1 MIKIALVDDHTMFRE
16 GLNFALSQNDDF
28 EVINESS
35 NGKQFINFLENNPGE
50 KPDAV
55 IMDISMPEMD
65 GEIATSRALDIYPD
79 LNIITLSMFSDTE
92 YYQKM
97 VAVGVKGFLMKEA
110 GVIELSEAIR
120 AVVNGGTY
128 FSQDL
133 LQRII
138 MEISNPKVL
147 SSRQK
152 VIELTKREEEVL
164 EQICKGLDN
173 KEIADRLF
181 ISQKTV
187 EGHKTN
193 LMAKTNTKN
202 AINLMLFAIKN
213 NLVNIDFLK
222 KQ

>member
-16 GLNFALSQNDDF
+16 GLNFALSQDDDF

-35 NGKQFINFLENNPGE
+35 NGKEFITFLEESSEN
-50 KPDAV
+50 KPDIV
-55 IMDISMPEMD
+55 IMDISMPVMD
-65 GEIATSRALDIYPD
+65 GETATGQALSIHPD
-79 LNIITLSMFSDTE
+79 LNIITLSMFSDTD

-138 MEISNPKVL
+138 MEISNPKVVG
-147 SSRQK
+147 SRQK
-152 VIELTKREEEVL
+152 VIDLTRREEEVL

-193 LMAKTNTKN
+193 LMSKTNTKN
-202 AINLMLFAIKN
+202 AINLMLFAIKH
-213 NLVNIDFLK
+213 NLVDTDFLI
-222 KQ
+222 

>member
-1 MIKIALVDDHTMFRE
+1 MIKIALVDDHAMFRE
-16 GLNFALSQNDDF
+16 GLNFALSQEDDF
-28 EVINESS
+28 EVMNESS
-35 NGKQFINFLENNPGE
+35 NGQEFITFLEENIDN
-50 KPDAV
+50 KPDVV
-55 IMDISMPEMD
+55 IMDINMPVMD
-65 GEIATSRALDIYPD
+65 GETATGQALSIHPD
-79 LNIITLSMFSDTE
+79 LSIITLSMFSDTD

-152 VIELTKREEEVL
+152 VIDLTKREEEVL

-193 LMAKTNTKN
+193 LMSKTNTKN
-202 AINLMLFAIKN
+202 AINLMLFAIKH
-213 NLVNIDFLK
+213 NLVNNDFLN
-222 KQ
+222 

>member
-1 MIKIALVDDHTMFRE
+1 M
-16 GLNFALSQNDDF
+16 
-28 EVINESS
+28 
-35 NGKQFINFLENNPGE
+35 FINFLEQNPDI
-50 KPDAV
+50 KPDIV
-55 IMDISMPEMD
+55 IMDIGMPEMD
-65 GEIATSRALDIYPD
+65 GEEAATRALSIYPD
-79 LNIITLSMFSDTE
+79 LNIITLSMFSDTD

-120 AVVNGGTY
+120 TVVGGETY
-128 FSQDL
+128 FSQNL

-138 MEISNPKVL
+138 MEISNPKVI

-152 VIELTKREEEVL
+152 PIELTRREEEIL

-173 KEIADRLF
+173 REIAERLF

-187 EGHKTN
+187 EGHKTS

-213 NLVNIDFLK
+213 NLVPIDFIK
-222 KQ
+222 NE

>member
-1 MIKIALVDDHTMFRE
+1 MIKIALVDDHAMFRE
-16 GLNFALSQNDDF
+16 GLNFALSQEDDF
-28 EVINESS
+28 EVMNESP
-35 NGKQFINFLENNPGE
+35 NGKEFITFLEENQGN
-50 KPDAV
+50 KPDVV
-55 IMDISMPEMD
+55 IMDINMPVMD
-65 GEIATSRALDIYPD
+65 GEEATNQALSIHPD
-79 LNIITLSMFSDTE
+79 LSIITLSMFSDTD

-138 MEISNPKVL
+138 MEISNPKVIG
-147 SSRQK
+147 SRQK
-152 VIELTKREEEVL
+152 VIDLTRREEEVL

-173 KEIADRLF
+173 KEVADRLF

-193 LMAKTNTKN
+193 LMSKTNTKN
-202 AINLMLFAIKN
+202 AINLMLFAIKH

-222 KQ
+222 

>member
-1 MIKIALVDDHTMFRE
+1 MIKIALVDDHAMFRE
-16 GLNFALSQNDDF
+16 GLNFALSQDDDF
-28 EVINESS
+28 EIINESS
-35 NGKQFINFLENNPGE
+35 NGLEFINFLETDQEN
-50 KPDAV
+50 KPDVV
-55 IMDISMPEMD
+55 IMDISMPVMD
-65 GEIATSRALDIYPD
+65 GEQATSQALAIHPD
-79 LNIITLSMFSDTE
+79 LSIITLSMFSDTD

-97 VAVGVKGFLMKEA
+97 VAAGVKGFLMKEA

-120 AVVNGGTY
+120 AVVSGGTY
-128 FSQDL
+128 FSQEL

-147 SSRQK
+147 SSRQRA
-152 VIELTKREEEVL
+152 IELTKREEEVL

-202 AINLMLFAIKN
+202 AINLMLFAIKH

-222 KQ
+222 

>member
-1 MIKIALVDDHTMFRE
+1 MIKIALVDDHAMFRE
-16 GLNFALSQNDDF
+16 GLNFALSQEDDF
-28 EVINESS
+28 EVMNESP
-35 NGKQFINFLENNPGE
+35 NGKEFITFLEENQGN
-50 KPDAV
+50 KPDVV
-55 IMDISMPEMD
+55 IMDINMPVMD
-65 GEIATSRALDIYPD
+65 GETATSQALSIHPD
-79 LNIITLSMFSDTE
+79 LSIITLSMFSDTD

-138 MEISNPKVL
+138 MEISNPKVIG
-147 SSRQK
+147 SRQK
-152 VIELTKREEEVL
+152 VIDLTRREEEVL

-173 KEIADRLF
+173 KEVADRLF

-193 LMAKTNTKN
+193 LMSKTNTKN
-202 AINLMLFAIKN
+202 AINLMLFAIKH

-222 KQ
+222 

>member
-1 MIKIALVDDHTMFRE
+1 MIKIALVDDHAMFRE
-16 GLNFALSQNDDF
+16 GLNFTLSQEDDF
-28 EVINESS
+28 EVMNESS
-35 NGKQFINFLENNPGE
+35 NGKEFITFLEENQEN
-50 KPDAV
+50 KPDVV
-55 IMDISMPEMD
+55 IMDINMPVMD
-65 GEIATSRALDIYPD
+65 GETATSLALSIYPD
-79 LNIITLSMFSDTE
+79 LSIITLSMFSDTD

-138 MEISNPKVL
+138 MEISNPKVI

-152 VIELTKREEEVL
+152 AIDLTRREEEVL

-173 KEIADRLF
+173 KEIGDRLF

-193 LMAKTNTKN
+193 LMSKTNTKN
-202 AINLMLFAIKN
+202 AINLMLFAIKH
-213 NLVNIDFLK
+213 NLVNIDFLNE
-222 KQ
+222 

>member
-1 MIKIALVDDHTMFRE
+1 MIKIALVDDHAMFRE
-16 GLNFALSQNDDF
+16 GLNFALSQDDDF
-28 EVINESS
+28 EVMNESS
-35 NGKQFINFLENNPGE
+35 NGKEFITFLEENRDN
-50 KPDAV
+50 KPDVV
-55 IMDISMPEMD
+55 IMDINMPVMD
-65 GEIATSRALDIYPD
+65 GETATSHALAIHPD
-79 LNIITLSMFSDTE
+79 LSIITLSMFSDTD

-138 MEISNPKVL
+138 MEISNPKVI

-152 VIELTKREEEVL
+152 AIDLTRREEEVL

-173 KEIADRLF
+173 KEIGDRLF

-193 LMAKTNTKN
+193 LMSKTNTKN
-202 AINLMLFAIKN
+202 AINLMLFAIKH
-213 NLVNIDFLK
+213 NLVNIDFLNE
-222 KQ
+222 